1 MRVSILLFGVNLVL
15 GVKSKRIKKFVNVQ
29 KKLAFVIKMF
39 LPILSTELIHAFV
52 LYLVLIL
59 AN

>member
-1 MRVSILLFGVNLVL
+1 M
-15 GVKSKRIKKFVNVQ
+15 FVNVR
-29 KKLAFVIKMF
+29 KKLAFVIKCHNIF
-39 LPILSTELIHAFV
+39 SPILSTELIRAFV